1 MKALSIRQPYAW
13 LIVNGH
19 KDIENR
25 DWATNFRGRVLIHAG
40 LTYPKRD
47 YRDDAEDYP
56 DQYGGSYPAR
66 ESMIGG
72 IVGVATITGCVDR
85 SDSKWFM
92 GPYGF
97 TLTDAKP
104 LPFVPCKGMLG
115 FFNVPSDV
123 AEKLRLLHTNG
134 EVT

>member
-25 DWATNFRGRVLIHAG
+25 TWRTQFRGRVLIHAG
-40 LTYPKRD
+40 INYPKRD
-47 YRDDAEDYP
+47 YADDLEDYP

-66 ESMIGG
+66 EEMIGG

-85 SDSKWFM
+85 STSKWFM

-104 LPFVPCKGMLG
+104 LPFIACKGALS
-115 FFNVPSDV
+115 FFDVPVEV
-123 AEKLRLLHTNG
+123 ADELRAIHLRG
-134 EVT
+134 AA